1 MAAFTHGI
9 ILAVGLILPLGVQN
23 LFVFQQGMLQKNFM
37 RALPAVITAAAC
49 DTVLII
55 AAVSGISLLLM
66 QIAFLQFILV
76 GGGAV
81 FLIFMGCKTWQSN
94 VDKPENAQGQACS
107 ARQQVLSAAAVSF
120 LNPYAILDIIGVI
133 GTSSVHYQSSDK
145 LLFMSACILVSWIW
159 FGGLA
164 IAGRSLGSKTGHT
177 VVLKGINRFS
187 AIFMWGAA
195 VYLVLPL
202 FA

>member
-1 MAAFTHGI
+1 MAAFIHGI

-23 LFVFQQGMLQKNFM
+23 LYVFQQGMLQKNFL
-37 RALPAVITAAAC
+37 RALPVVITAAVC

-55 AAVSGISLLLM
+55 AAVNGISLLLM
-66 QIAFLQFILV
+66 RAAFLQLILI

-81 FLIFMGCKTWQSN
+81 FLIFMGWKTWHSSAQRQE
-94 VDKPENAQGQACS
+94 ENQRKVCS
-107 ARQQVLSAAAVSF
+107 ARQQVLSAAAVSL

-145 LLFMSACILVSWIW
+145 FLFMSACILVSWLW

-164 IAGRSLGSKTGHT
+164 IAGRSIGSKTGHT
-177 VVLKGINRFS
+177 VIHRGINRFS
-187 AIFMWGAA
+187 ALFMWGAA
-195 VYLVLPL
+195 IYLVFPL
-202 FA
+202 VT